1 MGLKYKHVRAHMQ
14 AAEVYASLS
23 SAQRLKV
30 GAIVVKDDRIISI
43 GYNGTPAGWDNNCED
58 KIYKGEIIGAE
69 IEGFNHRD
77 FYGEYKLETKP
88 EVIHAEANAIAKL
101 ASSHE
106 SGNGAIMFITH
117 APCLQCA
124 KLIYGAGIKAVY
136 YREPYRDTSGLDFL
150 NNCGIH
156 TIQATED

>member
-1 MGLKYKHVRAHMQ
+1 MGLKYKHVKAHMQ

-23 SAQRLKV
+23 SAKRLKV
-30 GAIVVKDDRIISI
+30 GAIVVKEDRIISI
-43 GYNGTPAGWDNNCED
+43 GYNGTPAGWSNDCEM
-58 KIYKGEIIGAE
+58 KVYVGEELGGG
-69 IEGFNHRD
+69 IEGFDLRD
-77 FYGEYKLETKP
+77 FGGNYKLVTKP

-106 SGNGAIMFITH
+106 SGQGAYMFVTH

-136 YREPYRDTSGLDFL
+136 YRESYRDTAGLDFL